1 MKNSYLFIL
10 YCYPTLFWQSI
21 PSNLS
26 TIDTEYLESLPESV
40 RADIEAEIEKNKTD
54 ETSTLKRRPSSELY
68 KYETVMEWEH
78 SQRQRNEELNKSERF
93 DLIYSGQCS
102 PHLCLLMNQTL
113 VIIIFLITE
122 ISLRLI
128 CMATQH

>member
-1 MKNSYLFIL
+1 METYLIEEHKKLYFDHQIRLRSAQTNEKIHIYLFFIVTQL
-10 YCYPTLFWQSI
+10 YFCAINTIEF
-21 PSNLS
+21 S

-68 KYETVMEWEH
+68 KYETVMEWEQF
-78 SQRQRNEELNKSERF
+78 QRQRNEELNKSKDL

-102 PHLCLLMNQTL
+102 
-113 VIIIFLITE
+113 LIY
-122 ISLRLI
+122 
-128 CMATQH
+128 AY